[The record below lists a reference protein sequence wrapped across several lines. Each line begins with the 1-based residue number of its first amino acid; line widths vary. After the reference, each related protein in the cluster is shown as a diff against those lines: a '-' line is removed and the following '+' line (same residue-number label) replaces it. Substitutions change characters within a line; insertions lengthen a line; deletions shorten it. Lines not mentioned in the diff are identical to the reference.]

1 MKSVFHMV
9 GWNCPLFEEDSQH
22 NQVNNTCEQRDTSN
36 YEQKKQYYDCNSN
49 ITPQNNNNC
58 EWLRE
63 KTIVLHVLHAISKN
77 SVSRQWTM
85 IWLVEREQYPCCM
98 CRKQLV
104 KITVSRHKTMKWL
117 VVREKYPCCT
127 CRTQLLKVIVSCFK
141 TIYDW
146 WREKSQRAAHA
157 SRNYWKWV
165 SCHKT
170 IIIMI
175 EWEREIIGLHV
186 PTHAIISTF
195 LYSVM
200 QNRDVKRS
208 KLRF

>member
-22 NQVNNTCEQRDTSN
+22 NQVNNTCEQRETSN
-36 YEQKKQYYDCNSN
+36 YEQKKQYYNCNSN

-77 SVSRQWTM
+77 SVSRHWTM

-104 KITVSRHKTMKWL
+104 KITVSCHKTMKWL

-127 CRTQLLKVIVSCFK
+127 FRTQLLKVIVSCFK
-141 TIYDW
+141 TMIWLVEREKLTGCACLTQLLKVSFVPQNNDNYDW
-146 WREKSQRAAHA
+146 LRGTNHRAARA
-157 SRNYWKWV
+157 
-165 SCHKT
+165 
-170 IIIMI
+170 
-175 EWEREIIGLHV
+175 
-186 PTHAIISTF
+186 HAIISTF
-195 LYSVM
+195 LYSVLR
-200 QNRDVKRS
+200 NSDVKRP

>member
-36 YEQKKQYYDCNSN
+36 YEQKNN
-49 ITPQNNNNC
+49 ITPQNNNC

-77 SVSRQWTM
+77 SVSRHWTM

-117 VVREKYPCCT
+117 VVREKYSCCT

-141 TIYDW
+141 TMIW
-146 WREKSQRAAHA
+146 LVEREQYSCCMCRKQLVKITVSRHKTMKWLVVRENIHAARVA
-157 SRNYWKWV
+157 RNY
-165 SCHKT
+165 
-170 IIIMI
+170 
-175 EWEREIIGLHV
+175 
-186 PTHAIISTF
+186 
-195 LYSVM
+195 
-200 QNRDVKRS
+200 
-208 KLRF
+208 